1 VSTDAAVERLVLRRT
16 RIPLTSPY
24 KLAFGVVE
32 AFDTLLVEALLS
44 DGRSGWGEATVLTGY
59 TDETMES
66 AWVRADAIAATLIDE
81 GAHAAIDAAMTH
93 HHDAPFT
100 TTAFVTAIEMATG
113 HELLT
118 GAAEPAPLLA
128 IVNASERGAIA
139 DEIEKRL
146 ADGYGTLKIKVGF
159 DRRPDME
166 RLTFIQ
172 DKVAGRAALRVDGNQ
187 GYDEADGVA
196 FVAGIDPTDIELVE
210 QPCAAGDWH
219 AAVAVA
225 KTAKPRGVPV
235 MLDESIYGLDDVDRA
250 RDLQC
255 ADIIKLK
262 LMKAGGLDALV
273 EGLRHIRAAGMRP
286 VLGNGVA
293 GDIGCWME
301 ARVAAREIDN
311 AGEMNGFLKPRQRLF
326 DVPMRLDRGRLVFD
340 AAGEVRPDI
349 DAIRSAT
356 LETKEYH

>member
-1 VSTDAAVERLVLRRT
+1 MTADTAVERLVLRRT
-16 RIPLTSPY
+16 QIPLTTPY
-24 KLAFGVVE
+24 KLAFGAVV
-32 AFDTLLVEALLS
+32 AFDTLLVEAVFA
-44 DGRSGWGEATVLTGY
+44 DGRTGWGEATVLTGY
-59 TDETMES
+59 TDETIDG
-66 AWVRADAIAATLIDE
+66 AWARANEIAGPLI
-81 GAHAAIDAAMTH
+81 GKRTDAAMAAAMSH

-100 TTAFVTAIEMATG
+100 TTAFVTAIEMALG

-128 IVNASERGAIA
+128 IVNSTEYGVIA
-139 DEIEKRL
+139 DEIEARL
-146 ADGYGTLKIKVGF
+146 ADGYKTLKIKVGF
-159 DRRPDME
+159 ERRPDME
-166 RLTFIQ
+166 RLAFIQ

-187 GYDEADGVA
+187 GYSKEDGIA
-196 FVAGIDPTDIELVE
+196 FIAGIAPDDIELVE
-210 QPCAAGDWH
+210 QPCAAGDWD

-225 KTAKPRGVPV
+225 MTAKPRGVPV
-235 MLDESIYGLDDVDRA
+235 MLDESIYGLEDVDRA
-250 RDLQC
+250 RDLDC

-273 EGLRHIRAAGMRP
+273 EGLRHIRSAGMRP

-301 ARVAAREIDN
+301 ARVAACEIDN

-326 DVPMRLDRGRLVFD
+326 DIPMRLERGQLVFD
-340 AAGEVRPDI
+340 PSSIVTPDM
-349 DAIRSAT
+349 DAIRKAT